1 MLRILVSVGS
11 AIIAL
16 AIYIFLVQTR
26 FKKTL
31 IGTILIPY
39 QVCLIVSIG
48 LTMAE
53 GRFGGTGVGWLLLV
67 NILEI
72 GLGLGVIFF
81 ISSKITPPIK
91 QAMTAAEQLSSGN
104 GNLAVRLQAHDS
116 NEIGLL
122 GKFFNA
128 FLDYLAGIINKIR
141 TGSAQTESNMTV
153 LQRTIEKVRASVSKI
168 THTTSEVKEVIYKQD
183 DSTKQVSSRIDTIT
197 KTLKSQN
204 DAINKQSSHITA
216 SSATIEEM
224 MNSILAIAGNL
235 QRSTTE
241 CNTLTTNVETGRTEL
256 LKLKETVELLYNQSN
271 IVFEANKVIHS
282 IASQTNLLAMNAAIE
297 AAHAGTAGS
306 GFAVVANEIR
316 QLAENSNQQSK
327 IISENMK
334 VLKDS
339 IELAVKTT
347 DSTNASFDNIFTSM
361 NTVTKNERDM
371 LQAVNKQ
378 SSNASQVINDLESI
392 KQVTKNIYEGSGK
405 LLTESNFIQTE
416 TEKLSTITDNVKKSS
431 VNIASEA
438 VDADNLIEQSFTML
452 KQSLD
457 SVAEVVDAVS
467 TFKTK
472 S

>member
-1 MLRILVSVGS
+1 MLRILVSLGI
-11 AIIAL
+11 AIVIL
-16 AIYIFLVQTR
+16 AVYYFLTKTT

-31 IGTILIPY
+31 ISTILMPY
-39 QVCLIVSIG
+39 ETCLIMCIG
-48 LTMAE
+48 LTMVE
-53 GRFGGTGVGWLLLV
+53 GRYGSGGIGWLLLV
-67 NILEI
+67 QALQT
-72 GLGLGVIFF
+72 GLGLGCVFF
-81 ISSKITPPIK
+81 LSSRITPSIK
-91 QAMTAAEQLSSGN
+91 QAMAMSEQLVSGN
-104 GNLAVRLQAHDS
+104 GNLTVRLPAHDT

-122 GKFFNA
+122 GKLFNA
-128 FLDYLAGIINKIR
+128 FLDYLTGIVNRIR
-141 TGSAQTESNMTV
+141 SAAAQAESNTAE
-153 LQRTIEKVRASVSKI
+153 LKRALEKVRTSISKI
-168 THTTSEVKEVIYKQD
+168 MHSTSEVKEVIYKQD

-224 MNSILAIAGNL
+224 MNSILLTAGNL
-235 QRSTTE
+235 KRNTVE
-241 CNTLTTNVETGRTEL
+241 CDMLSTNVETGRTEL

-306 GFAVVANEIR
+306 GFAVVADEIR
-316 QLAENSNQQSK
+316 QLAENSNKQSK

-361 NTVTKNERDM
+361 NTVTKNEQDM
-371 LQAVNKQ
+371 LQTVNKQ
-378 SSNASQVINDLESI
+378 SSNASQVIDDLENI
-392 KQVTKNIYEGSGK
+392 KQVTKNIYESSGK
-405 LLTESNFIQTE
+405 LLAESNFIQNE
-416 TEKLSTITDNVKKSS
+416 TEKLSSITDNVKKSS
-431 VNIASEA
+431 VSISSEA
-438 VDADNLIEQSFTML
+438 TDADSLIEQSFTML
-452 KQSLD
+452 KQSLN
-457 SVAEVVDAVS
+457 SVAEVVEAVS

-472 S
+472 G